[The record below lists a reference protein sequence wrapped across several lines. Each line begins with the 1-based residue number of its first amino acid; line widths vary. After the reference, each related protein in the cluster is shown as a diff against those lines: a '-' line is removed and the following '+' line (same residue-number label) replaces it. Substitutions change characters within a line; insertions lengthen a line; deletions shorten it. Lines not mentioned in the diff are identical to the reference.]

1 MLGYTYF
8 LLNQLFKLIFFQN
21 LDLSINNK
29 RANLLFLNV
38 ILQCVEGL
46 YFMGCSF
53 DNFSTS
59 LWDRSYV
66 ITLLILAWF
75 IPLVI
80 IFISH
85 IGILYRVRHSNIKDM
100 LIKKLSCALNSNGA
114 HRRTLREAMLCSRD
128 SRSDS
133 IDRDDLPHVIK
144 RVSID
149 F

>member
-1 MLGYTYF
+1 
-8 LLNQLFKLIFFQN
+8 
-21 LDLSINNK
+21 
-29 RANLLFLNV
+29 
-38 ILQCVEGL
+38 
-46 YFMGCSF
+46 MGCSF

-59 LWDRSYV
+59 WWDRSYV

-114 HRRTLREAMLCSRD
+114 HRRTLREAMLCSRE

-144 RVSID
+144 RVSINFWYYFD
-149 F
+149 FSLNSSMEEYKNAKIFINIIFCTSMITYVENNN

>member
-1 MLGYTYF
+1 
-8 LLNQLFKLIFFQN
+8 
-21 LDLSINNK
+21 
-29 RANLLFLNV
+29 
-38 ILQCVEGL
+38 
-46 YFMGCSF
+46 MGCSF

-59 LWDRSYV
+59 WWDRSYV

-149 F
+149 H

>member
-1 MLGYTYF
+1 
-8 LLNQLFKLIFFQN
+8 
-21 LDLSINNK
+21 
-29 RANLLFLNV
+29 
-38 ILQCVEGL
+38 
-46 YFMGCSF
+46 MGCSF

-59 LWDRSYV
+59 WWDRSYV

-114 HRRTLREAMLCSRD
+114 HRRTLREAMLCSRE

-144 RVSID
+144 RVSINFWYYFD
-149 F
+149 FSLNSSMEEYKYAKIFINIIFCTSMITYVENYN

>member
-1 MLGYTYF
+1 MVQYLESNLQIQFKGQKINEIEFLGLDTYRC
-8 LLNQLFKLIFFQN
+8 NECNLI
-21 LDLSINNK
+21 LI
-29 RANLLFLNV
+29 V
-38 ILQCVEGL
+38 LQS

-59 LWDRSYV
+59 WWDRSYV

-144 RVSID
+144 RVSSI

>member
-1 MLGYTYF
+1 
-8 LLNQLFKLIFFQN
+8 
-21 LDLSINNK
+21 
-29 RANLLFLNV
+29 
-38 ILQCVEGL
+38 
-46 YFMGCSF
+46 MGCSF

-59 LWDRSYV
+59 WWDRSYV

-149 F
+149 FWYYFDFSLNSSMYKNAKIFMNIIFCTSMITYVENNN